1 MNITVNNEA
10 NKSIYGPLEFSD
22 DLTLQDM
29 QALLQFE
36 AEYDEKKHELVYDQK
51 VLDVANDGIKT
62 LKELQIKDNSS
73 ITIKMKKLDPIDQLR
88 LKLLDDAKTPEILK
102 TEILVD
108 LRGFKQFIEFIK
120 FSPISRS
127 KPLVQVLKNS
137 ELMEELAY
145 AKKIDE
151 QMTHAMEY
159 TPETFTT
166 VSMLYINME
175 INGHPVKAFVD
186 SGAQNTIMSTK
197 LAKLTKLD
205 KMVDKRFQG
214 EARGVGVSNIVGKIH
229 SALVKIETQ
238 FVACSFTVLDINV
251 DLLLGLDMLKR
262 YQACIDLEKNVLKFA
277 GIETPFL
284 GEADIPKEPI
294 VETIAGADVNVGSS
308 AMGPEGEGFNA
319 NKRATTTQAKSASS
333 NKQPKQAEGTPLG
346 MPVQFSES
354 SIKTLMDLGFSKEK
368 VIEALKVANGNADL
382 AASILLNM

>member
-1 MNITVNNEA
+1 MNVTVINEIS
-10 NKSIYGPLEFSD
+10 KSIYGPMEYSD
-22 DLTLQDM
+22 DLTLENL

-36 AEYDEKKHELVYDQK
+36 AEYDEKRHELVYGQQ
-51 VLDVANDGIKT
+51 VLDVVNDRNKT
-62 LKELQIKDNSS
+62 LKDLQIKDTST
-73 ITIKMKKLDPIDQLR
+73 ITIRMKKLDPIEQLR
-88 LKLLDDAKTPEILK
+88 LKLLDDVETPEILK
-102 TEILVD
+102 SEILID
-108 LRGFKQFIEFIK
+108 LKGFKQFIEFIK

-127 KPLVQVLKNS
+127 KPLAQVLRNNA
-137 ELMEELAY
+137 LMEELAY
-145 AKKIDE
+145 ARKIDE

-159 TPETFTT
+159 TPENFTT

-205 KMVDKRFQG
+205 RMVDKRFQG

-284 GEADIPKEPI
+284 GEADIPKEP
-294 VETIAGADVNVGSS
+294 VLEKIAGADVNAGSG
-308 AMGPEGEGFNA
+308 ARGTAGQGFNA
-319 NKRATTTQAKSASS
+319 NKRATPTQTKPASS
-333 NKQPKQAEGTPLG
+333 VKQPKQEERTLLG
-346 MPVQFSES
+346 VPEQFSES
-354 SIKTLMDLGFSKEK
+354 SIKTLMDLGFPREK